1 MQQKWFLYL
10 SLLKDLIAYN
20 LRYRVLKTVIH
31 KCLIQLEFMAGTLF
45 VLNYNGKG
53 YHIILSA
60 EIFIFLLIFM
70 ELYGMI
76 SKKLTIVVSC
86 CVLRC
91 FQAIGLLAISVI
103 FSFMIDKKIGGNIVS
118 FAIGSI
124 ILLIYCIFRI
134 VLQLEIVKILR
145 RQINDDFYNDEV
157 EKLYQS
163 DNAHQHI

>member
-1 MQQKWFLYL
+1 MFK
-10 SLLKDLIAYN
+10 
-20 LRYRVLKTVIH
+20 VVIH

-45 VLNYNGKG
+45 VLNYNGEG

-70 ELYGMI
+70 ELYGII

-124 ILLIYCIFRI
+124 ILLIYCVFRI

-145 RQINDDFYNDEV
+145 QINEDFYNDEV

-163 DNAHQHI
+163 DNANQHIWNTILPKVLISFENNLPSTLVVN